1 MIRLVRVRLLVCVL
15 VSVMPIGGGA
25 FAQSADNLRRIV
37 TFQNLDLTTTLGYLT
52 AVSVV
57 TANGTNGIKV
67 VPPKLEFISAL
78 VIQLPAAGISLPAS
92 VYISDISPD
101 PLGRVDPITPCLAP
115 TAEDYGWGLERIE
128 APKAHQ
134 HWPPN
139 ATGAGVRVAILDTG
153 IDSDHPD
160 LSPYVDIESGYNAL
174 PAGGPPQDNNG
185 HGTHMAGIIGALL
198 NGQGIKGGGPP
209 HPRAILVPVKVL
221 DQSGFGY
228 LSYFLDGMQFVYR
241 TDIQLV
247 NMSFGF
253 DDYPALKKATQ
264 RLYERGVIMVA
275 AAGCKPGK
283 HDEGGGEDGGCDT
296 ATVYDPTQIHGVYPA
311 GYDWTIAVGAIDYD
325 NQVADY
331 SGSGP
336 WLDVVAS
343 GGSLKKGIR
352 ILSTTP
358 GGGYGCASGT
368 SQAAAAVSATCAL
381 ALQLKQKLSFEQVRS
396 VLQTTATKLINPSTG
411 KAYPPERQGAGLI
424 NADKVDE
431 AVKALK

>member
-57 TANGTNGIKV
+57 TVNGIKV
-67 VPPKLEFISAL
+67 VPPKLEFINAL

-92 VYISDISPD
+92 LYILDVSLD
-101 PLGRVDPITPCLAP
+101 PLGWVDPITPCLAP
-115 TAEDYGWGLERIE
+115 PVEGYGWGLERIE
-128 APKAHQ
+128 APAAHH
-134 HWPPN
+134 HWPPVV
-139 ATGAGVRVAILDTG
+139 TGAGVRVAILDTG

-221 DQSGFGY
+221 DQNGFGY

-241 TDIQLV
+241 TDDIRLV

-283 HDEGGGEDGGCDT
+283 HDEGGGAEGGCDT

-343 GGSLKKGIR
+343 GGSLKTGIR

-396 VLQTTATKLINPSTG
+396 VLQTTATKLIDPSTG

-424 NADKVDE
+424 NADKVDD

>member
-37 TFQNLDLTTTLGYLT
+37 TFQGLDLTTTLGYLT

-57 TANGTNGIKV
+57 TVNGIKV

-92 VYISDISPD
+92 PYISDVSLD
-101 PLGRVDPITPCLAP
+101 PLGWVDPITPCPAP
-115 TAEDYGWGLERIE
+115 PVEGYGWGLERIG
-128 APKAHQ
+128 APAAHQ
-134 HWPPN
+134 HWPPIV
-139 ATGAGVRVAILDTG
+139 TGAGVRVAILDTG

-174 PAGGPPQDNNG
+174 PVGGLPQDNNG

-241 TDIQLV
+241 TDIRLV

-275 AAGCKPGK
+275 AAGCKRGIK
-283 HDEGGGEDGGCDT
+283 EEGAGADGGCDT
-296 ATVYDPTQIHGVYPA
+296 ATVYDPTQIHGVFPA

-368 SQAAAAVSATCAL
+368 SPAAAAVSATCAL

-396 VLQTTATKLINPSTG
+396 VLQTTATKLIDPSTG

-424 NADKVDE
+424 NADKVDD